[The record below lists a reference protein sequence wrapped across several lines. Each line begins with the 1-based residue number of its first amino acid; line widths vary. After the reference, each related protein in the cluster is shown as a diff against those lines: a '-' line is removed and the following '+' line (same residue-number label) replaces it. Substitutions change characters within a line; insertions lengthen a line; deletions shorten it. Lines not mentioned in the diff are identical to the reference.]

1 MWPAAYPLACDTKYV
16 TLLWSKKWFVVLW
29 AWCFSSSGWAALL
42 KPPQS
47 CFCVLIKLVTENA
60 QSHWCCR
67 CHWQSGHWKS
77 TCWAS
82 VVLKPHCHNLT
93 IVKCLWCVLSKEYQM
108 SWVGFQLRGK
118 RCTKNPHMAS
128 LRMAPTIRGF
138 LLLLFFFFNSLW
150 NSKWFWE
157 TSSSKKTSG
166 RLKGMLN
173 PAGWVAWSSGSC
185 SKNPQMPMQ
194 DCVLRTEISAR
205 LILIFSNSGVYVPM
219 ATSIFILFVLRP
231 CAIEPLGNIFPPETH
246 EGVGVESEKINT
258 SLPAKKGRN
267 FQHILFADSRKSSL
281 LRCFYP
287 AKSCC
292 YLYLLTSA
300 GVVQKD
306 CFLPTSPN
314 LSRLSFVACC
324 IFSCRDMWLSFCLQ
338 LLVNT
343 KVKVVLGKNV
353 AK

>member
-1 MWPAAYPLACDTKYV
+1 
-16 TLLWSKKWFVVLW
+16 
-29 AWCFSSSGWAALL
+29 
-42 KPPQS
+42 
-47 CFCVLIKLVTENA
+47 
-60 QSHWCCR
+60 
-67 CHWQSGHWKS
+67 
-77 TCWAS
+77 
-82 VVLKPHCHNLT
+82 
-93 IVKCLWCVLSKEYQM
+93 
-108 SWVGFQLRGK
+108 
-118 RCTKNPHMAS
+118 
-128 LRMAPTIRGF
+128 
-138 LLLLFFFFNSLW
+138 
-150 NSKWFWE
+150 
-157 TSSSKKTSG
+157 
-166 RLKGMLN
+166 
-173 PAGWVAWSSGSC
+173 
-185 SKNPQMPMQ
+185 MPMQ

-314 LSRLSFVACC
+314 LSKLSSAACC